1 MSYII
6 IVFGTFSLPS
16 ETELVCIPTSVIHA
30 PPSSDETVAE
40 VEDELMSHI
49 KRRANRLDIVSE
61 DEGRAEEHECH
72 IVVRREVVVVLVHFD
87 FTDGADLGLI
97 SWSR

>member
-1 MSYII
+1 M
-6 IVFGTFSLPS
+6 G
-16 ETELVCIPTSVIHA
+16 A

-40 VEDELMSHI
+40 VEGELMSHI
-49 KRRANRLDIVSE
+49 MRSADRLDIVSE

-72 IVVRREVVVVLVHFD
+72 VVVRCDFIVVLVHFC
-87 FTDGADLGLI
+87 FTDGPDLGFI